1 MGNKERI
8 KNTSNFHPMVRS
20 DWGTKDKIR
29 GVLGAYKTTYYGSKG
44 VQAYNYAGAL
54 AALRDGQQVG
64 AYDRGK
70 GGLGKLRKQLK
81 GTNNGTNIVFDY
93 GVILQPTG
101 PSAQARLD
109 CLDQAQIDQILDMG
123 GSVPQGRGCQGTT
136 HAPAISVEALN
147 TPAPEH
153 HGAHQE
159 FLRLTYGPQE
169 QSAWNGYTARSNAS
183 TSFLSNV
190 SSMASFL
197 SGTYNIGNT
206 SYTGLLNEILEV
218 PLTDHNHVLY
228 AVPKNIAVRTEAGY
242 NLHVDPVYNYYTST
256 TPPYEVV
263 IGLPA
268 SGRAV
273 ATSTQ
278 IKEYHLPNVYYLQSE
293 LNNTSSTLLAQYHLP
308 SLTLN
313 QNIAWFNV
321 GNQQNVTEANVDR
334 YYDLYAEGISSMLR
348 DQSEY
353 ESIDP
358 VLNFNN
364 KNFVVLHSDL
374 DAIKEDRINTT
385 TIPFYNK
392 LTLGYDADGRT
403 GHALNINILRNIYNN
418 PETRD
423 FINILQMQTV
433 LRLTTEKDLNTTLP
447 MMTTHK
453 RVLSNE
459 DASDFANQSDV
470 NAVTVLYDL
479 EDLFEE
485 YLSTSREVEIAS
497 MINNFASFDP
507 DAQYA
512 GIDLEQLPFRLIR
525 DYALTADQLDAD
537 PVHVENAYIEMY
549 EDKNSLSSVDRV
561 TRSYEEML
569 HGRPSHTETLM
580 YVVNKKR
587 TPTGPPVQTFY
598 ISAEFAN
605 DAPSVYFDT
614 QVKYE
619 TNYYYD
625 ISRVVLVF
633 GNDYEYVGDPQVQ
646 ETAKAVIS
654 KIRIDNKPSI
664 KALLV
669 PYIGDQGNL
678 VAKIMDK
685 PPVPP
690 EITFYPFKGI
700 NNKLKI
706 LLNSS
711 TGKLDAAPV
720 SIEEGDEEYF
730 LGEYHS
736 QTGDWDTTYGEMRA
750 AGAKVS
756 FKSDDPVDAY
766 EIFRLQTK
774 PESYQSFAG
783 NSVFLNPSRGVP
795 GSILDSVVP
804 NTKYYYCA
812 RAIDVH
818 GNRSN
823 PTHIYELE
831 IVDNNGQVFLK
842 QGVIRYEAL
851 KPDFIKPARRFVYIE
866 PAFRQIIFPDGT
878 DTGPPAVDT
887 PPLSSILG
895 DTNIDKVWGKTFKV
909 RIKSK
914 QTGRKVD
921 LNLTFKNTGIVNASE

>member
-1 MGNKERI
+1 MVTSNQAFRDVFYSTEVSQMGNKERI

-29 GVLGAYKTTYYGSKG
+29 GVLGAYRTTYYGSKG
-44 VQAYNYAGAL
+44 VQAYNYPGAL
-54 AALRDGQQVG
+54 AALHAGNKVG
-64 AYDRGK
+64 ATDRGK
-70 GGLGKLRKQLK
+70 SGLGKLSKQLK

-93 GVILQPTG
+93 WVVEGPPVGAMKHSAPQEYLIL
-101 PSAQARLD
+101 R
-109 CLDQAQIDQILDMG
+109 
-123 GSVPQGRGCQGTT
+123 
-136 HAPAISVEALN
+136 H
-147 TPAPEH
+147 
-153 HGAHQE
+153 
-159 FLRLTYGPQE
+159 GPQE
-169 QSAWNGYTARSNAS
+169 ISAWNGYGTRTSPAS
-183 TSFLSNV
+183 TNFLAAASN
-190 SSMASFL
+190 MTSFL

-206 SYTGLLNEILEV
+206 SYGGLLNEISEV
-218 PLTDHNHVLY
+218 SLTDHNHVLY

-268 SGRAV
+268 TGRAP

-334 YYDLYAEGISSMLR
+334 YYDLYAEGISAMLG
-348 DQSEY
+348 DQLEY

-358 VLNFNN
+358 VLSFNN

-392 LTLGYDADGRT
+392 ITLGYDADGRT
-403 GHALNINILRNIYNN
+403 GHAINVNILRNIYNN

-433 LRLTTEKDLNTTLP
+433 LRLTTEKDLTTTLP

-459 DASDFANQSDV
+459 NAADYTNQSDV
-470 NAVTVLYDL
+470 NDIKVLYDL

-485 YLSTSREVEIAS
+485 YLSTNREVEIAS

-525 DYALTADQLDAD
+525 DYELTADQLDAD

-549 EDKNSLSSVDRV
+549 EDKSSLSSVDRV

-569 HGRPSHTETLM
+569 RGRYSHTETLM

-633 GNDYEYVGDPQVQ
+633 GNDYEYVGDPQVHGAGSKGP
-646 ETAKAVIS
+646 TGRTLLSTYS

-678 VAKIMDK
+678 AAKIMDK

-756 FKSDDPVDAY
+756 FRSDDPVDAY

-783 NSVFLNPSRGVP
+783 NAVFLNPSRGVP

-842 QGVIRYEAL
+842 QGVIRYEVL
-851 KPDFIKPARRFVYIE
+851 KPDFTKPARRFVYIE

-878 DTGPPAVDT
+878 ITGPAAVDT